1 MITQTLQLCFGQKF
15 GKFYCIIPIHTPG
28 LQYIK
33 LGFNGGYILHF
44 LMKSAVTA
52 ILDSQIQRC
61 RIDLVRMKSSIIR
74 TK

>member
-1 MITQTLQLCFGQKF
+1 MITQTLQLCFRQKF
-15 GKFYCIIPIHTPG
+15 GKFYCIIPIYTPG

-52 ILDSQIQRC
+52 ILDSQRC